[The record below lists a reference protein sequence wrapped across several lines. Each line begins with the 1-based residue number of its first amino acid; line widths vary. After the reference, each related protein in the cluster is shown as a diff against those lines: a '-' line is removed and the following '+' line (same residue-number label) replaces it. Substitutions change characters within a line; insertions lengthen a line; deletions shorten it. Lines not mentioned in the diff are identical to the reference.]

1 MPYTQR
7 ERFGRGSEL
16 KMDQSP
22 TRSREETDDCEITVL
37 MPCLNE
43 AETLAVCIR
52 KALASIQSLE
62 VKGEVLIAD
71 NGSTDGSQ
79 EIATKLGARVV
90 QVERKGYGNAL
101 MRGIAMARGKYVIM
115 GDSDDSYDFTN
126 LGPFLEKL
134 RANYDLVMG
143 NRFMGGIKPGAMPPL
158 HRYLGNPVLTGIGR
172 VFFKSPAGD
181 FHCGLRG
188 FRRQAILDLDLRTTG
203 MEFASE
209 MVVKSTLHK
218 LRIAEVPTALQPD
231 GRTRAPHLR
240 SWSDGWRH
248 LRFLL
253 LYSPRWLFLYPGL
266 FLMGFGLV
274 AGLILIQGPV
284 VVAGVGFDAQTLL
297 YTAAAMILGFQAV
310 AFAVFTKVFAI
321 SEGLLPEDPK
331 LSVQKIKVSLERGL
345 MVGAALILTGLVC
358 SAYSVWTWKQVSFR
372 VLNPAHTL
380 RIIIPAVTALIIGVQ
395 IVFSSFFLS
404 VLGLRR
410 R

>member
-1 MPYTQR
+1 M
-7 ERFGRGSEL
+7 EL
-16 KMDQSP
+16 SPSHSPASTPDQ
-22 TRSREETDDCEITVL
+22 EIVDCEITVL

-43 AETLAVCIR
+43 AETVGVCIK
-52 KALASIQSLE
+52 KALASIESLG
-62 VKGEVLIAD
+62 VNGEVLIAD

-79 EIATKLGARVV
+79 ELAQSMGARVV

-101 MRGIAMARGKYVIM
+101 MRGIATARGKYIIM

-134 RANYDLVMG
+134 RDGYDLVMG
-143 NRFMGGIKPGAMPPL
+143 NRFMGGIQPGAMPPL

-188 FRRQAILDLDLRTTG
+188 FRREAVLGLDLRTTG

-218 LRIAEVPTALQPD
+218 LRITEVPTALQPD
-231 GRTRAPHLR
+231 GRSRAPHLR

-253 LYSPRWLFLYPGL
+253 LYSPRWLFLYPGIL
-266 FLMGFGLV
+266 LIAFGLI
-274 AGLILIQGPV
+274 AGTLLLQGPV
-284 VVAGVGFDAQTLL
+284 FVGSIAFDAQTLL
-297 YTAAAMILGFQAV
+297 YAAAAVILGFQAV
-310 AFAVFTKVFAI
+310 AFSVFTKVFAI

-331 LSVQKIKVSLERGL
+331 LTFSQIKVNLEKG
-345 MVGAALILTGLVC
+345 LILGVSLVLTDLVC
-358 SAYSVWTWKQVSFR
+358 SAYSVWTWKRASFGM
-372 VLNPAHTL
+372 LDSAHTL
-380 RIIIPAVTALIIGVQ
+380 R
-395 IVFSSFFLS
+395 
-404 VLGLRR
+404 
-410 R
+410 

>member
-1 MPYTQR
+1 METAA
-7 ERFGRGSEL
+7 SH
-16 KMDQSP
+16 SP
-22 TRSREETDDCEITVL
+22 QQTEAVCEVSVL

-43 AETLAVCIR
+43 AETLGTCIN
-52 KALASIQSLE
+52 KAKASLKSLG
-62 VKGEVLIAD
+62 VNGEVIIAD

-79 EIATKLGARVV
+79 EIARSLGARVV
-90 QVERKGYGNAL
+90 NVERRGYGNAL
-101 MRGIAMARGKYVIM
+101 MRGIATAHGKYVIM
-115 GDSDDSYDFTN
+115 GDADDSYDFTN

-134 RANYDLVMG
+134 RAGYDLVMG

-172 VFFKSPAGD
+172 IFFKSPAGD

-188 FRRQAILDLDLRTTG
+188 FRREAVLGLDLRTTG

-218 LRIAEVPTALQPD
+218 LRISEVPTALQPD
-231 GRTRAPHLR
+231 GRSRPPHLR

-253 LYSPRWLFLYPGL
+253 LYSPRWLFLYPGAL
-266 FLMGFGLV
+266 LMAAGLV
-274 AGLILIQGPV
+274 AGLILLQGPV

-297 YTAAAMILGFQAV
+297 YTAAAVILGFQAV

-331 LSVQKIKVSLERGL
+331 LNVQKI
-345 MVGAALILTGLVC
+345 
-358 SAYSVWTWKQVSFR
+358 
-372 VLNPAHTL
+372 
-380 RIIIPAVTALIIGVQ
+380 
-395 IVFSSFFLS
+395 
-404 VLGLRR
+404 
-410 R
+410 